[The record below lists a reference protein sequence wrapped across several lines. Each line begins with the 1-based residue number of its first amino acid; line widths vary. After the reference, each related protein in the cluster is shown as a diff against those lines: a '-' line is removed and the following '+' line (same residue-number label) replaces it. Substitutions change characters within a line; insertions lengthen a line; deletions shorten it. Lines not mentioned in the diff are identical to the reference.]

1 MQKDPHCSSSSHGWK
16 INSRMNPFLWVRHH
30 TQVYV
35 RRSITEIK
43 WHLALFFMFVKKHNI
58 MWSILCYV
66 FTQSQPGSH
75 MEVCARTFRYHV
87 QVHKLPYMSSK
98 NNLKSISRNCGSSV
112 ICAAKIRRFA
122 SPFLFWSSD
131 FFWSKHQVPS
141 DSKAQLKAL
150 LRSTNHIERA
160 WS

>member
-112 ICAAKIRRFA
+112 ICAAKFVD
-122 SPFLFWSSD
+122 SHHHSS
-131 FFWSKHQVPS
+131 FGPVISFGANTKCHLILKHNWKHCS
-141 DSKAQLKAL
+141 DLQ
-150 LRSTNHIERA
+150 TI
-160 WS
+160 